1 MEEKFDD
8 PGRVGSGFFREGWD
22 GMGWPGQAANVISL
36 EPSHNET
43 ATALCWLVVCK
54 TSQGGDAK
62 CKVKA
67 AFLLPELRRPLRCY
81 RL

>member
-22 GMGWPGQAANVISL
+22 GMGWTSQAANVISL

-43 ATALCWLVVCK
+43 VALRWLVVCK

-67 AFLLPELRRPLRCY
+67 AFLLPELRRPLRY